1 MLKRNKKGFTL
12 IELVVV
18 IAILAVLAVIAIP
31 IVSGVISDAHES
43 AAEANA
49 RTLELAVKS
58 TMAKEGVSRVSD
70 LEDRLFNID
79 GLLEKYGLAE
89 DELTK
94 NRVYKLLVDN
104 SGNVTGSYDKNDGGI
119 DWPPAAVP

>member
-1 MLKRNKKGFTL
+1 MEWLQTH
-12 IELVVV
+12 
-18 IAILAVLAVIAIP
+18 ILC
-31 IVSGVISDAHES
+31 SGVKCK
-43 AAEANA
+43 
-49 RTLELAVKS
+49 TLELALRHKWLR
-58 TMAKEGVSRVSD
+58 KVSRVSD

-79 GLLEKYGLAE
+79 GLLDKYGLAE